1 MGRIE
6 SVASVA
12 TIIEETMREFE
23 ACVNSLHSR
32 YGTPPS

>member
-6 SVASVA
+6 SVVPVA

-23 ACVNSLHSR
+23 ACVNSLYSH
-32 YGTPPS
+32 YGTPSS